1 MCPPLMGR
9 HKTGPYNSVIIMK
22 IKIGIIGGGNMG
34 TAILAG
40 IGRKYTVRVCE
51 QDAKRAGFLKRRF
64 GVKAADLAT
73 VAAEPRI
80 IILAVKPQNFDEVLA
95 TLHGRV
101 REDQLIISIAAG
113 ITCRYI
119 EQRLFPKGEQ
129 KVRVVRT
136 MPNLPAQVG
145 EAVTGICRGKFAT
158 TVDIKTAQQIFN
170 CIGKTVVVEERF
182 MDAVTAV
189 SGSGPGYIFY
199 FVECLEKAAWSL
211 GLSPALAKELV
222 AQTLKGSV
230 RLLEQSGEGADV
242 LRARVTSKGGTT
254 QAALAVFEKH
264 KMGKIIQQA
273 LAAAR
278 KRAKE
283 LSK

>member
-1 MCPPLMGR
+1 M
-9 HKTGPYNSVIIMK
+9 S
-22 IKIGIIGGGNMG
+22 KIGIIGGGNMG

-40 IGRKYTVRVCE
+40 IGRKYAVAVCE
-51 QDAKRAGFLKRRF
+51 QDVRRAGSLKRRF
-64 GVKAADLAT
+64 GAKVADLAT
-73 VAAEPRI
+73 VASGSSI
-80 IILAVKPQNFDEVLA
+80 IILAVKPQNFEEVLGA
-95 TLHGRV
+95 LRWYV
-101 REDQLIISIAAG
+101 RPDQLIVSIAAG

-119 EQRLFPKGEQ
+119 EQRLGK
-129 KVRVVRT
+129 KIRVVRT

-158 TVDIKTAQQIFN
+158 TADIKTAQQIFN
-170 CIGKTVVVEERF
+170 CIGKTVVVEERL
-182 MDAVTAV
+182 MDAITAV

-199 FVECLEKAAWSL
+199 FTECLEKAARSL
-211 GLSPALAKELV
+211 GLKPGLSRVLV

-254 QAALAVFEKH
+254 QAALDVFYKNGVENVFV
-264 KMGKIIQQA
+264 QA
-273 LAAAR
+273 LKAAC
-278 KRAKE
+278 KRSSK

>member
-1 MCPPLMGR
+1 M
-9 HKTGPYNSVIIMK
+9 VQ
-22 IKIGIIGGGNMG
+22 IGIIGGGNMG

-40 IGRKYTVRVCE
+40 IGRKFTVRVCE
-51 QDAKRAGFLKRRF
+51 QDAKRALFLKRRF
-64 GVKAADLAT
+64 GVKVAGLVT
-73 VAAEPRI
+73 VASGSRI
-80 IILAVKPQNFDEVLA
+80 IILAVKPQSFDEVLGQ
-95 TLHGRV
+95 LRGRV
-101 REDQLIISIAAG
+101 RQDQLVISIAAG

-119 EQRLFPKGEQ
+119 ERRVG

-158 TVDIKTAQQIFN
+158 AADVKTAQQIFN
-170 CIGKTVVVEERF
+170 CIGKTVVIEERL
-182 MDAVTAV
+182 MDPITAV

-199 FVECLEKAAWSL
+199 FAECLEKAAQSL
-211 GLSPALAKELV
+211 GLSPVMARELV
-222 AQTLKGSV
+222 AQTLKGSA
-230 RLLEQSGEGADV
+230 RLLERSGEGADV

-254 QAALAVFEKH
+254 QAALDVLMKNNIEK
-264 KMGKIIQQA
+264 ILQDA
-273 LAAAR
+273 LAAAK

>member
-1 MCPPLMGR
+1 M
-9 HKTGPYNSVIIMK
+9 VIIMK
-22 IKIGIIGGGNMG
+22 TKIGIIGGGNMG

-40 IGRKYTVRVCE
+40 IGRKFTLRVCE
-51 QDAKRAGFLKRRF
+51 QDAKRAGSLKRRF
-64 GVKAADLAT
+64 GVKVADLTT
-73 VAAEPRI
+73 VAAESRI

-95 TLHGRV
+95 ALRGRI
-101 REDQLIISIAAG
+101 RQDQLIISIAAG

-119 EQRLFPKGEQ
+119 EQRLG

-145 EAVTGICRGKFAT
+145 EAMTGICRGKSAT
-158 TVDIKTAQQIFN
+158 TADIKTAQQIFS
-170 CIGKTVVVEERF
+170 CIGKTVVVDEHL
-182 MDAVTAV
+182 MDAITAV

-199 FVECLEKAAWSL
+199 FAECLEKAARSL
-211 GLSPALAKELV
+211 GLNPMMARELV
-222 AQTLKGSV
+222 TQTLKGSA

-242 LRARVTSKGGTT
+242 LRGRVTSKGGTT
-254 QAALAVFEKH
+254 QAALAVLEKN
-264 KMGKIIQQA
+264 KTEKIVGQA
-273 LAAAR
+273 LAAAK

>member
-1 MCPPLMGR
+1 MNKM
-9 HKTGPYNSVIIMK
+9 T
-22 IKIGIIGGGNMG
+22 IGLIGGGNMG

-40 IGRKYTVRVCE
+40 IGGKYTVAVCE

-64 GVKAADLAT
+64 GVKVADVDQVAT
-73 VAAEPRI
+73 GARV
-80 IILAVKPQNFDEVLA
+80 IILAVKPQNFDEVL
-95 TLHGRV
+95 GIIRPSV
-101 REDQLIISIAAG
+101 RKDQLVISIAAG
-113 ITCRYI
+113 ITCRYV

-145 EAVTGICRGKFAT
+145 EAVTAVCRGRFAT
-158 TVDIKTAQQIFN
+158 PADVKTARQIFD
-170 CIGKTVVVEERF
+170 CIGKTIIVDERW

-199 FVECLEKAAWSL
+199 FAECLEKAARSL

-222 AQTLKGSV
+222 AQTLKGSA
-230 RLLEQSGEGADV
+230 RLLDQSGEGADV
-242 LRARVTSKGGTT
+242 LRAWVTSKGGTT

-264 KMGKIIQQA
+264 KMEKIVQQA

-278 KRAKE
+278 KRARE

>member
-1 MCPPLMGR
+1 M
-9 HKTGPYNSVIIMK
+9 TQV
-22 IKIGIIGGGNMG
+22 GIIGGGNMG
-34 TAILAG
+34 AAILTG
-40 IGRKYTVRVCE
+40 IGRKYSVAVCE

-64 GVKAADLAT
+64 GVKIADLAA
-73 VAAEPRI
+73 VASGSRV
-80 IILAVKPQNFDEVLA
+80 IILAVKPQNLEEVLA
-95 TLHGRV
+95 ALRGRV
-101 REDQLIISIAAG
+101 RQDQLIVSIAAG

-119 EQRLFPKGEQ
+119 EQRLEK
-129 KVRVVRT
+129 KICVVRT

-145 EAVTGICRGKFAT
+145 EAMTGICPGKFAASAD
-158 TVDIKTAQQIFN
+158 VKMAQQIFN

-199 FVECLEKAAWSL
+199 FAECLEKAARSL
-211 GLSPALAKELV
+211 GLNPLLARALV
-222 AQTLKGSV
+222 AQTFKGSA

-254 QAALAVFEKH
+254 QAALVVFEKN
-264 KMGKIIQQA
+264 KTGKTVQQA
-273 LAAAR
+273 LAAAK
-278 KRAKE
+278 KRAKQ

>member
-1 MCPPLMGR
+1 MN
-9 HKTGPYNSVIIMK
+9 KTT
-22 IKIGIIGGGNMG
+22 IGIIGGGNMG
-34 TAILAG
+34 TAILEG
-40 IGRKYTVRVCE
+40 VSRKYSVSVCE

-64 GVKAADLAT
+64 RVKVADLAA
-73 VAAEPRI
+73 VVSGARV

-95 TLHGRV
+95 AIRPLARKDRLV
-101 REDQLIISIAAG
+101 ISIAAG
-113 ITCRYI
+113 ITCHYI
-119 EQRLFPKGEQ
+119 EQRLGQ
-129 KVRVVRT
+129 NVRVARA

-145 EAVTGICRGKFAT
+145 EAVTGICKGKFAT
-158 TVDIKTAQQIFN
+158 ITDIKTAQQIFN

-199 FVECLEKAAWSL
+199 FAECLETAARAL
-211 GLSPALAKELV
+211 GLTPAMARELV
-222 AQTLKGSV
+222 TQTLKGSA
-230 RLLEQSGEGADV
+230 RLLERSGEGADV

-254 QAALAVFEKH
+254 QAALAVFEKN
-264 KMGKIIQQA
+264 KTGKIIAQA
-273 LAAAR
+273 LVAAK

>member
-1 MCPPLMGR
+1 M
-9 HKTGPYNSVIIMK
+9 MK
-22 IKIGIIGGGNMG
+22 VGIIGGGNMG

-40 IGRKYTVRVCE
+40 IGGKYTAAVCE

-64 GVKAADLAT
+64 GVKAADVDH
-73 VAAEPRI
+73 VAQGSRV
-80 IILAVKPQNFDEVLA
+80 IILAVKPQDFEEVLE
-95 TLHGRV
+95 TLRWYV
-101 REDQLIISIAAG
+101 RQDQLIISIAAG

-119 EQRLFPKGEQ
+119 EQRLGKNI
-129 KVRVVRT
+129 RVVRT

-145 EAVTGICRGKFAT
+145 EAVTGVCRGEFAT
-158 TVDIKTAQQIFN
+158 AADVKTTRQIFN
-170 CIGKTVVVEERF
+170 CIGKTVVVDERF
-182 MDAVTAV
+182 MDAITAV

-199 FVECLEKAAWSL
+199 FAECLEKAARSL

-222 AQTLKGSV
+222 AQTLKGSI
-230 RLLEQSGEGADV
+230 RLLEQSGEGADI

-254 QAALAVFEKH
+254 QAALAVFEKN
-264 KMGKIIQQA
+264 KMGKIVQQA

-278 KRAKE
+278 KRARA

>member
-1 MCPPLMGR
+1 M
-9 HKTGPYNSVIIMK
+9 TN
-22 IKIGIIGGGNMG
+22 IGLIGCGNMG

-40 IGRKYTVRVCE
+40 ISRKYAVAVCE
-51 QDAKRAGFLKRRF
+51 QDARRAGALKRRF
-64 GVKAADLAT
+64 GVKAADLKT
-73 VAAEPRI
+73 VAAGARV

-95 TLHGRV
+95 ALKGGV
-101 REDQLIISIAAG
+101 RRDQLIISIAAG

-119 EQRLFPKGEQ
+119 EQRLGQ
-129 KVRVVRT
+129 KIRVVRT

-145 EAVTGICRGKFAT
+145 EAMTAICRGESAT
-158 TVDIKTAQQIFN
+158 SGDVKLAQQIFN

-199 FVECLEKAAWSL
+199 FIECLEKAARSL
-211 GLSPALAKELV
+211 GLNPSVARELV
-222 AQTLKGSV
+222 AQTLKGSA

-242 LRARVTSKGGTT
+242 LRGRVTSKGGTT
-254 QAALAVFEKH
+254 QAALAIFEKH
-264 KMGKIIQQA
+264 KTEKILQEA

-278 KRAKE
+278 KRAKA